1 MNPAIR
7 EILQYITDHP
17 EMTTRSAVEAYFDQ
31 IIWSIEKEEWENL
44 TEEEKQW
51 FVARLNLANERPP
64 KGP

>member
-1 MNPAIR
+1 MNLAVK

-17 EMTTRSAVEAYFDQ
+17 EMTTRSAVESYFDQ

-44 TEEEKQW
+44 TEEEKQQ
-51 FVARLNLANERPP
+51 FVVRLKLEKERPP